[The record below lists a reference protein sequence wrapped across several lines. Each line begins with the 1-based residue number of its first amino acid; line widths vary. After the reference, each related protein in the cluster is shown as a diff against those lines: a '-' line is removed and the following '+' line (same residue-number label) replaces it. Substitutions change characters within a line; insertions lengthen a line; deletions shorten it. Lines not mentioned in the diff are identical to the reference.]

1 VPVPPTGGS
10 LSGQVG
16 FKWRRRLFGQ
26 LPSRQLL
33 ANAGCGALARP
44 LTIVKFTVV
53 RRYLTQRKLGQLCG
67 SAEASSTARRPS

>member
-33 ANAGCGALARP
+33 ANAAKGVSRVAAYSLDGKNGRPPVQVEPARKHDH
-44 LTIVKFTVV
+44 I
-53 RRYLTQRKLGQLCG
+53 RKD
-67 SAEASSTARRPS
+67 